1 MKIIDYTTA
10 GGKNVIIE
18 YIDKLPENEKA
29 RIYRARQKIMDEGK
43 EALEALTTRPLKGK
57 IWEIKLDANRIMYVL
72 ADSEN
77 IYFLHAFKKQKNKTE
92 KFELEKA
99 VNRAKEFG
107 LKVD

>member
-18 YIDKLPENEKA
+18 YIDKLPEHEKA

-43 EALEALTTRPLKGK
+43 EALEAMTTRPLRGK
-57 IWEIKLDANRIMYVL
+57 MWEIKLDANRIMYVL
-72 ADSEN
+72 ADGEN
-77 IYFLHAFKKQKNKTE
+77 IYFLHVCKKQKNKAE
-92 KFELEKA
+92 KFELDKA
-99 VNRAKEFG
+99 IKRAKEFG